1 MIRPPRRAGSRQP
14 GAGAKSRIDSRAM
27 TADTIGD
34 KISDKISVIVPAYN
48 EADNPPVLKI
58 RLERV
63 FSATSCALS
72 NTRSD

>member
-1 MIRPPRRAGSRQP
+1 MTQPPRRAGSRQP

-34 KISDKISVIVPAYN
+34 KISVVVPAYN
-48 EADNPPVLKI
+48 EADNLPVLKI
-58 RLERV
+58 RLELV

-72 NTRSD
+72 NARSD

>member
-1 MIRPPRRAGSRQP
+1 MTRPPCRAGSRQP
-14 GAGAKSRIDSRAM
+14 GAGAYSRTNGRAV
-27 TADTIGD
+27 TA
-34 KISDKISVIVPAYN
+34 DKISVVFPAYN

-72 NTRSD
+72 NARTD